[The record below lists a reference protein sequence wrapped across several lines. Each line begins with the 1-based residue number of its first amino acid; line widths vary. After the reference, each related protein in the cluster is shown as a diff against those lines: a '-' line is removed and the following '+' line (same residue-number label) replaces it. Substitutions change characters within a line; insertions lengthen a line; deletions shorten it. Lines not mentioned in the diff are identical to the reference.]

1 MRTQT
6 SVVLDTN
13 IWISYIISGNLRELT
28 AQILTYR
35 LQVFACKDLY
45 AELEDVLNRQKI
57 KKLLTYPVSDY
68 LRLVQKL
75 TTDFDIQPT
84 FTGAPDPQDNFLFD
98 LALQSESS
106 LLVTGDKRLL
116 AVSVLGLSILTLADF
131 RKRFP
136 IHLAK

>member
-1 MRTQT
+1 MRTQI

-28 AQILTYR
+28 AQKLTYR

-75 TTDFDIQPT
+75 TTDFDIQST